1 MTAVEAGRAAAGD
14 LPGEAGT
21 VVIGGG
27 IVGSC
32 SSGFLAEE
40 GVDVVLVDEGQGG
53 GSAANAGSLHV
64 QMQSRFMRLYPQHVQ
79 RMEQQLPLYP
89 KAVDFWTRFAGGLGA
104 PIELKVTGGLMVA
117 EDREQF
123 EFLARKAA
131 RERELGL
138 DVHML
143 DRTELDRFAPYL
155 GPAVVGA
162 ELCTTEGKVNP
173 LLCNAAIRDWLIP
186 SGVGL
191 ADRVAATAV
200 RQARTG
206 YEIETSRGTLRAG
219 RVVLAAGAG
228 VTALAAGL
236 GLSIPARPEPLHM
249 NITEAVPP
257 LLGHLVQH
265 ADRMITLK
273 QLGTGQVVIGGG
285 WPARMAGPGFVEV
298 ELASLIGNATL
309 AQHVVPEL
317 ATARIIRTWA
327 GVNTSVDGLGVLGP
341 VSSHPGL
348 FVAIPGDAGYTLGPL
363 SARLVADTILG
374 RDPAEDIRPYAPER
388 LI

>member
-1 MTAVEAGRAAAGD
+1 MAPGRR
-14 LPGEAGT
+14 LPNEVGT

-32 SSGFLAEE
+32 IAGFLADD
-40 GVDVVLVDEGQGG
+40 GADVVLIDEGRGG

-64 QMQSRFMRLYPQHVQ
+64 QMQSRFMRLYPENVE
-79 RMEQQLPLYP
+79 RMERQLPLYP
-89 KAVDFWTRFAGGLGA
+89 KAVRFWTLFAAGLDT

-123 EFLARKAA
+123 EFLVRKAA
-131 RERELGL
+131 RERQLGL

-143 DRTELDRFAPYL
+143 DRAELDRIAPYF
-155 GPAVVGA
+155 GPAVLGA
-162 ELCTTEGKVNP
+162 ELCTNEGKVNP
-173 LLCNAAIRDWLIP
+173 LLCNAAIRDWLVRR
-186 SGVGL
+186 GVVL
-191 ADRVAATAV
+191 ADRVVAAAV
-200 RQARTG
+200 HQTSSG
-206 YEIETSRGTLRAG
+206 YDIETSRGRIRAG

-236 GLSIPARPEPLHM
+236 GIHIPAKPEPLHM

-273 QLGTGQVVIGGG
+273 QLGTGQIVIGGG
-285 WPARMAGPGFVEV
+285 WPARMASQGFVEV
-298 ELASLIGNATL
+298 DLASLIGNATL

-327 GVNTSVDGLGVLGP
+327 GINTSVDGLGVLGP
-341 VSSHPGL
+341 VRSHPGL

-363 SARLVADTILG
+363 SARLVADAVLG
-374 RDPAEDIRPYAPER
+374 RNPAEDITPYAPER